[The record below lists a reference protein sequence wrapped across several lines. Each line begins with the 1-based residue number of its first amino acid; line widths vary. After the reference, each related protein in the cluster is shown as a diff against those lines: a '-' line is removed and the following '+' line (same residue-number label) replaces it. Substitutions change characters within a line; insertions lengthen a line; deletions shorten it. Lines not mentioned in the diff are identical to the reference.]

1 MDSSD
6 PRFAARPGV
15 PVGTLRRPSA
25 RPVARPPAP
34 GPARADHLVTVR
46 RLKGVAIVATAV
58 TVGAFA
64 GLVVNH
70 PIGTAAS
77 SATQPAAGGG
87 STGTHTNPGVTTVDP
102 FFDPNPGSG
111 GNQAAPAFGPSGGFG
126 GGGGG
131 GGGGSGPAFQSGGS

>member
-1 MDSSD
+1 
-6 PRFAARPGV
+6 V
-15 PVGTLRRPSA
+15 TL
-25 RPVARPPAP
+25 
-34 GPARADHLVTVR
+34 R

-58 TVGAFA
+58 TIGAFA
-64 GLVVNH
+64 GLVVSH

-77 SATQPAAGGG
+77 TTNPAAGGG
-87 STGTHTNPGVTTVDP
+87 STSSDTNPGVTTVDP

-131 GGGGSGPAFQSGGS
+131 GPTFQSGGS